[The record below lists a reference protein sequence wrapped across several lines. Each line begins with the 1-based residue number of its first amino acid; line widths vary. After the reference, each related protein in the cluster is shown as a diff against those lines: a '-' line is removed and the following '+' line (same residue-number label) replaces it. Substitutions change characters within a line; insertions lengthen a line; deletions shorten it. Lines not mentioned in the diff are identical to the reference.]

1 MLLIGALGIL
11 FDAQML
17 THELGESTEATLK
30 ESLALSTQAIE
41 QDPANAENQRLHSL
55 NCTGKECSTK
65 RSRREPKHNKPSKTV
80 GAFAKNSMM
89 RHH

>member
-17 THELGESTEATLK
+17 TQELGESTEATLK

-41 QDPANAENQRLHSL
+41 QDPGQR
-55 NCTGKECSTK
+55 
-65 RSRREPKHNKPSKTV
+65 
-80 GAFAKNSMM
+80 
-89 RHH
+89 